1 MMKLLLIPLICAFT
15 ALAPKATA
23 NSFHSEGAPIDSTS
37 VYSAYFSTPNIEAPV
52 FRLFPIES
60 EDTYIKLNTRNGQ
73 MWQVNIALRKGKS
86 FEDVLNSIPL
96 VSEDM
101 EENGR
106 FILYPAHNEF
116 ILLDQIDGRMWLV
129 QWSSIFR
136 DSYVIPIE

>member
-1 MMKLLLIPLICAFT
+1 MMKLFFLFLICALT
-15 ALAPKATA
+15 GLSLNAQSS
-23 NSFHSEGAPIDSTS
+23 SFHSEGAPDDSTS
-37 VYSAYFSTPNIEAPV
+37 SYNEYFYTPDIEAPV

-73 MWQVNIALRKGKS
+73 MWQVNIALRKGNS
-86 FEDVLNSIPL
+86 FENVLNSIPL

-106 FILYPAHNEF
+106 FILYPTQYEF
-116 ILLDQIDGRMWLV
+116 ILLDQLDGRMWQV

-136 DSYVIPIE
+136 NSYVIPIE

>member
-1 MMKLLLIPLICAFT
+1 MKLLLIPLICAFT